1 MSGCGCGCAGGGVGP
16 VDESKKILQA
26 LAGVSGPCGS
36 KEIVEATGLDKK
48 VVSDQIAALKKK
60 GLVDSPVRCKYG
72 ITAAGKASL

>member
-1 MSGCGCGCAGGGVGP
+1 MSGCGCGCAGRGVE
-16 VDESKKILQA
+16 VADESKKILQA
-26 LAGVSGPCGS
+26 LAGCGKPCGS

-48 VVSDQIAALKKK
+48 IVSDQIATLKKK

>member
-1 MSGCGCGCAGGGVGP
+1 MSGCGCGCACKSVGP

-26 LAGVSGPCGS
+26 LAGFSGPCGS

-72 ITAAGKASL
+72 ITAEGKASL

>member
-1 MSGCGCGCAGGGVGP
+1 MSGCGCGCAGKGVGP
-16 VDESKKILQA
+16 ADESKRILQA
-26 LAGVSGPCGS
+26 LAGFSGPCGS

-72 ITAAGKASL
+72 ITAEGRANL